1 MCGRLRSTH
10 TVLIRNPEGN
20 RPVPLI
26 CGMVMFNQ
34 TLKKGMEYMVYSVGC
49 EYDPVMDCWK

>member
-1 MCGRLRSTH
+1 VREIKKCTH

-26 CGMVMFNQ
+26 CGMVMLNQ
-34 TLKKGMEYMVYSVGC
+34 TLKKGMGIHGIFS
-49 EYDPVMDCWK
+49 WL